1 MAKRRTVRI
10 DIGVIQIT
18 PCTLLCI
25 FLFGYVL
32 HFIGFFSPFWVVE
45 GCHEKGLFYSCSDC
59 LLLNNTRIKGCFIHN
74 GTCKYMLYMYMF
86 LKNTH
91 FDGDSPFLW
100 KHVLIT
106 EDYVKIYFLFALSD
120 FKLYILPHTWTEQST
135 CMLALL

>member
-59 LLLNNTRIKGCFIHN
+59 LLLNNTRIKACFIHN
-74 GTCKYMLYMYMF
+74 WTCKYITVSVQHSF
-86 LKNTH
+86 RCRFIH
-91 FDGDSPFLW
+91 FY
-100 KHVLIT
+100 
-106 EDYVKIYFLFALSD
+106 ENM
-120 FKLYILPHTWTEQST
+120 FKLLKIR
-135 CMLALL
+135 